1 MVNSMSIFLLGI
13 KIFSVRIIDV
23 TLGTIRTIYT
33 VKNKNFIASLI
44 GFFEVLVW
52 FIIAKEALDI
62 SSNSIYIGIFYALGF
77 SFGTFIGGIISNR
90 FIKGNITVE
99 IITTKATNIWLNEL
113 RENGFAVSVMDLKEK
128 DKTPDKY
135 MFYIEINKN
144 SFNKLYKIIKKHDKD
159 AFIVASESKFAI
171 NGYFKK

>member
-1 MVNSMSIFLLGI
+1 MNIFLLGI

-23 TLGTIRTIYT
+23 TLGTIRTIFT
-33 VKNKNFIASLI
+33 VKNKNLIASII

-52 FIIAKEALDI
+52 FIIAKEALDT
-62 SSNSIYIGIFYALGF
+62 SSNSIFIAVFYALGF
-77 SFGTFIGGIISNR
+77 SFGTFIGGIISNKV
-90 FIKGNITVE
+90 IKGKITVE
-99 IITTKATNIWLNEL
+99 VITDKATNIWLDDL

-135 MFYIEINKN
+135 MFYIEINKHD
-144 SFNKLYKIIKKHDKD
+144 FNKLYKIIKKHDKN
-159 AFIVASESKFAI
+159 AFIVVSESKFSI